1 MRLHVLFLENLSP
14 IFLLCLVLLPSDE
27 RLDETFKELVKWI
40 DASDPKVSL
49 QKIHFCLDLKVVENL
64 LIFYLHFKIESISIQ
79 RLLLS
84 HIYQLRAIQGRFTE
98 PDNWEEFCL
107 KVKQIN
113 YLKRGKTRVTK
124 S

>member
-49 QKIHFCLDLKVVENL
+49 QKIHFCLV
-64 LIFYLHFKIESISIQ
+64 
-79 RLLLS
+79 
-84 HIYQLRAIQGRFTE
+84 
-98 PDNWEEFCL
+98 
-107 KVKQIN
+107 
-113 YLKRGKTRVTK
+113 
-124 S
+124 